1 MKIPSVLVSF
11 LSQYHFRNMFIDNGA
26 DLVDLLSIY
35 SAVDQV
41 GVHRVGIADTVG
53 VSSNHLLLRIWSNL

>member
-1 MKIPSVLVSF
+1 MGASF
-11 LSQYHFRNMFIDNGA
+11 ANQLRL

-35 SAVDQV
+35 SAVDQI

-53 VSSNHLLLRIWSNL
+53 VSLNGLPYTANHFTNGI

>member
-1 MKIPSVLVSF
+1 MRESF
-11 LSQYHFRNMFIDNGA
+11 ANYLCA

-35 SAVDQV
+35 SAVDQI

-53 VSSNHLLLRIWSNL
+53 VSLMKIYNIEKYLY

>member
-1 MKIPSVLVSF
+1 MGASF
-11 LSQYHFRNMFIDNGA
+11 ANQLRL

-35 SAVDQV
+35 SAVDQI

-53 VSSNHLLLRIWSNL
+53 VSFSKIYNTAIHLY